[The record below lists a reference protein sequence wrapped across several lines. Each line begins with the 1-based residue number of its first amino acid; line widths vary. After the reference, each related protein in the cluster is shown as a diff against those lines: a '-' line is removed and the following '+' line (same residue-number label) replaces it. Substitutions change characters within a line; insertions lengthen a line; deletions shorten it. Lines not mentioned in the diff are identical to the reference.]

1 MSSLPTSSVS
11 SVRRERRYVR
21 GTSEDRRRGIRE
33 PRTTNKRFQR
43 LEAHVVTLARSVAH
57 LSSEMRTQH
66 LVIQEIE
73 SVRQEVAALRA
84 QTNML
89 NIRWLKLG
97 YSLSRISHCFVLKI
111 SVHTKTS
118 YELGITISG

>member
-1 MSSLPTSSVS
+1 MSSLPSSSVS

-21 GTSEDRRRGIRE
+21 GGIPEDRRRGGRE
-33 PRTTNKRFQR
+33 PKTTARRFQR

-66 LVIQEIE
+66 LVVQEIE
-73 SVRQEVAALRA
+73 AVRQEVAALRA

-89 NIRWLKLG
+89 NIR
-97 YSLSRISHCFVLKI
+97 
-111 SVHTKTS
+111 
-118 YELGITISG
+118 

>member
-1 MSSLPTSSVS
+1 MLKPTNRTWWRSFRHGSMSSLPTSSVS

-21 GTSEDRRRGIRE
+21 GASEDRRRGRE

-89 NIRWLKLG
+89 NIRWL
-97 YSLSRISHCFVLKI
+97 
-111 SVHTKTS
+111 
-118 YELGITISG
+118 